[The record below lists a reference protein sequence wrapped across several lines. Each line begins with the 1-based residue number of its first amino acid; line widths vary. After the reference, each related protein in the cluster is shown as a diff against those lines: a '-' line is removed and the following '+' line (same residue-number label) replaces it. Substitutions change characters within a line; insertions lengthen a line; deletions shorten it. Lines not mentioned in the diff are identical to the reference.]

1 MKDYLVQLAR
11 TLTGPFLYWKA
22 LPTEFGKERI
32 LVTSRSDIRL
42 LAPGLKR
49 ASGDLFHVVNSY
61 VSERDTVW
69 DIGSNLGI
77 LTFSSAIR
85 VGIHGRVY
93 SLEAD
98 PRYADIQ
105 SRTLRTF
112 TKNSGQVSILCAAVA
127 DQSGVLDLLIPRKG
141 HARNHLGIVSG
152 NSAGEAEMTK
162 QVVTVTLDWLLNFWN
177 PPQFVKIDVEGA
189 ELLAIKGGEKLFSE
203 VRPSCYIECSPENS
217 ELMTIFFK
225 ERDYLLYSLDG
236 SGNEI
241 LVDRFVFNTV
251 VKPKEKCEQGTAAP
265 MRRMALSRSSAIR
278 P

>member
-1 MKDYLVQLAR
+1 MKDHLVQFAR
-11 TLTGPFLYWKA
+11 NLTGPFLYRKT
-22 LPTEFGKERI
+22 LPAEFGKERI
-32 LVTSRSDIRL
+32 VVTTRSDIRL
-42 LAPGLKR
+42 LAPGFKR
-49 ASGDLFHVVNSY
+49 AAGDLFHVVNSY
-61 VSERDTVW
+61 VSEGDTVW

-85 VGIHGRVY
+85 VGMHGRVY

-112 TKNSGQVSILCAAVA
+112 TKKSGQISILCAAVA
-127 DQSGVLDLLIPRKG
+127 DQSGVLDLLIPKKG

-162 QVVTVTLDWLLNFWN
+162 QVVTVTLDWLLNYWN

-189 ELLAIKGGEKLFSE
+189 ELLAIKGGRKLFSE

-236 SGNEI
+236 LGNET
-241 LVDRFVFNTV
+241 LVDRFAFNTV
-251 VKPKEKCEQGTAAP
+251 VKPKEKCE
-265 MRRMALSRSSAIR
+265 
-278 P
+278 